1 MDKNLSSLE
10 VFTVLMVESGTVPG
24 KVKSNRKVFG
34 SGMCGNWRNCLRVA
48 WEPPGKNPMSPT
60 SVACEELNLQWVQE
74 CEEMKPGRGLLGILW
89 N

>member
-10 VFTVLMVESGTVPG
+10 GFNVLMVETGTIPR

-48 WEPPGKNPMSPT
+48 WEPPGKNTHEP
-60 SVACEELNLQWVQE
+60 NLSGQ
-74 CEEMKPGRGLLGILW
+74 
-89 N
+89 